1 MAVTVGQTIG
11 ETEYTTLRSGI
22 QTIMGTPA
30 GTGDSSTGYNQTID
44 APAVSVGTTITATQW
59 NNLRSD
65 IRKAS
70 AHQAG
75 GSNAVALTTVDVDT
89 GITADIHN
97 EFETALATV
106 TANRFVLATDQSTLS
121 TAANPTITN
130 WNGIQTHD
138 LELTWASQNDMKAFW
153 NAGGSVKV
161 ASTLSYTGSE
171 AKTNDWKSMLNDSPH
186 VSINHTSAFADGGG
200 STGTITDTGFYDL
213 NTNGDEVQIFQRPGV
228 TPYSENDYQIFIRYI
243 TNGVR
248 IRVVFRDDDVGDQT
262 GSGAPQDENVQGTLT
277 SAIYYRRATGT
288 NVEVTAPSVA
298 NGAGNTF

>member
-106 TANRFVLATDQSTLS
+106 TANRFELDQSTRF
-121 TAANPTITN
+121 
-130 WNGIQTHD
+130 
-138 LELTWASQNDMKAFW
+138 K
-153 NAGGSVKV
+153 
-161 ASTLSYTGSE
+161 
-171 AKTNDWKSMLNDSPH
+171 
-186 VSINHTSAFADGGG
+186 
-200 STGTITDTGFYDL
+200 
-213 NTNGDEVQIFQRPGV
+213 
-228 TPYSENDYQIFIRYI
+228 
-243 TNGVR
+243 
-248 IRVVFRDDDVGDQT
+248 
-262 GSGAPQDENVQGTLT
+262 
-277 SAIYYRRATGT
+277 
-288 NVEVTAPSVA
+288 
-298 NGAGNTF
+298 